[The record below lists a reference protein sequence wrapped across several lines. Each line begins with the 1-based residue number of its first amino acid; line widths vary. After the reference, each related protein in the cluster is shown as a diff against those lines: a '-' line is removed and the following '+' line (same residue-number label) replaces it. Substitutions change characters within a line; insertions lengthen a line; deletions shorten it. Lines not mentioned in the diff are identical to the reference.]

1 MTVTVDTAVTTCL
14 GDMPPCTSYPE
25 FLPYSTA
32 VSDACCGDGTCVG
45 GLPTTCSVACE
56 EVLLPMQEECQDFLV
71 TIGIDANIE
80 TAVATCLGAAGGA
93 AGPGGGH

>member
-1 MTVTVDTAVTTCL
+1 MTATVDSAVTTCL

-32 VSDACCGDGTCVG
+32 VSDACCGDGTCVA
-45 GLPTTCSVACE
+45 GLPTKCSVACE